1 MVRCLNPAQVRH
13 HHTWNWGR
21 GGMGVLLL
29 GVMLV
34 GCGVGRGDE
43 ADGSGGAAAA
53 VMFLSLPNPAD
64 DLQQAAQATHSQERQ
79 WTVPENAT
87 TVMVY
92 RLMSDCEGYQPEP
105 VQVAEAEAL
114 DQTVALIL
122 AEQQFPEFTLS
133 GYRVT
138 VDPDTKTATIDLR
151 VARTSRRVLNS
162 LSLCE
167 QKAMLGS
174 LKETLVNHP
183 DWGVEA
189 VDFTN
194 RGNRLIL

>member
-1 MVRCLNPAQVRH
+1 
-13 HHTWNWGR
+13 
-21 GGMGVLLL
+21 MGALLL
-29 GVMLV
+29 GLMLA
-34 GCGVGRGDE
+34 GCGVGWEGETSGE
-43 ADGSGGAAAA
+43 ATGE
-53 VMFLSLPNPAD
+53 VMFRSMPNPAD
-64 DLQQAAQATHSQERQ
+64 DLQQAAQVTHSQGRQ

-92 RLMSDCEGYQPEP
+92 RLTSDCEGYQPEP

-122 AEQQFPEFTLS
+122 AEQTFPEFTLS

-138 VDPDTKTATIDLR
+138 VDPDTKIVTIDLR

-183 DWGVEA
+183 DWEIEA

-194 RGNRLIL
+194 RGHRLIL